1 MDTELWRRNL
11 YAMFIA
17 EFAVMMGFSFVLPLL
32 PLYIKEVGNFT
43 NTEAAL
49 WTGIAVGSGGF
60 AMFVSAPIWGII
72 ADRWGR
78 KSMVLRAQF
87 AGAVLLALMGLAPNI
102 HSIVVLRF
110 LMGLT
115 TGTVS
120 AASALVASQTPRD
133 KLPFAMGLL
142 MVAVYGGTT
151 LGPFF
156 GGLMADHF
164 GYNTTFF
171 VTAAILFLGGLIVL
185 IFVKE
190 DFQRSRQSMVASI
203 GGMWRLAASRKTFAL
218 LVVIGITFAGPQ
230 MISPII
236 PLSIKEMDPQAMAAT
251 MSGVAL
257 GLIGLLSVISSIIAG
272 RLGGQIS
279 LKRILTFSCII
290 TGLLYL
296 PPIWAGTV
304 PQMVI
309 LIGLTGLFIGAL
321 QTSSNT
327 LIGLSVLGEQHG
339 IAYGLVAS
347 AASFGMGLGSLTGGS
362 LASLIGLRPVFGVV
376 GGLFM
381 VVGLLIIKLIAD
393 PGEAQS

>member
-11 YAMFIA
+11 YAIFFA
-17 EFAVMMGFSFVLPLL
+17 EFAVLMGFTFVLPLM
-32 PLYIKEVGNFT
+32 PLYIKEVGGFT

-60 AMFVSAPIWGII
+60 AMFVSAPIWGIA

-87 AGAVLLALMGLAPNI
+87 AGALLLALMGLAPDVLF
-102 HSIVVLRF
+102 IVVLRF
-110 LMGLT
+110 LLGLT

-142 MVAVYGGTT
+142 MVAVYSGTT

-156 GGLMADHF
+156 GGLLADHF
-164 GYNTTFF
+164 GYETTFF
-171 VTAAILFLGGLIVL
+171 ITAAVLFSGGLIVL

-190 DFQRSRQSMVASI
+190 KFQRSTQNMAASL
-203 GGMWRLAASRKTFAL
+203 GGMWHLATSRKMFGL
-218 LVVIGITFAGPQ
+218 LVVLGATFAGPQ
-230 MISPII
+230 MISPIV
-236 PLSIKEMDPQAMAAT
+236 PLSIKELDPQTMAAT
-251 MSGVAL
+251 VSGLAL
-257 GLIGLLSVISSIIAG
+257 GLIGLLSVISSIVVG
-272 RLGGQIS
+272 RLGGRIP
-279 LKRILTFSCII
+279 LKKIMVFSCFV
-290 TGLLYL
+290 TGLIYL

-309 LIGLTGLFIGAL
+309 FIGLTGLFIGAL

-327 LIGLSVLGEQHG
+327 LVGLSVPHEQQG
-339 IAYGLVAS
+339 TAYGLVSS
-347 AASFGMGLGSLTGGS
+347 ANSLGIGLGSLIGGS
-362 LASLIGLRPVFGVV
+362 LASLIGLRPVFGVT
-376 GGLFM
+376 GGLFILI
-381 VVGLLIIKLIAD
+381 GLLITKLIVD
-393 PGEAQS
+393 SREG

>member
-11 YAMFIA
+11 YAVFIA
-17 EFAVMMGFSFVLPLL
+17 EFAVLMGFSFVLPLM

-72 ADRWGR
+72 SDRWGR

-87 AGAVLLALMGLAPNI
+87 AGALLLALMGLAPNVL
-102 HSIVVLRF
+102 SIVVLRF

-120 AASALVASQTPRD
+120 AALALVASQTPRN

-142 MVAVYGGTT
+142 MVAIYGGTT
-151 LGPFF
+151 LGPLF

-164 GYNTTFF
+164 GYNATFF
-171 VTAAILFLGGLIVL
+171 VTAAILFSGGLIVL

-190 DFQRSRQSMVASI
+190 NFQPSKQSLVTSI
-203 GGMWRLAASRKTFAL
+203 GSMWHLATSRKMFVL
-218 LVVIGITFAGPQ
+218 LVVLGTTFAGPQ
-230 MISPII
+230 MVSPIV
-236 PLSIKEMDPQAMAAT
+236 PLTMKELDPQTMAAT
-251 MSGVAL
+251 VSGLAL
-257 GLIGLLSVISSIIAG
+257 GIMGLLSVISSITVG

-279 LKRILTFSCII
+279 LKRILVISCFI
-290 TGLLYL
+290 TGLIYL
-296 PPIWAGTV
+296 PPIWAETV

-309 LIGLTGLFIGAL
+309 FIGLTGLFMGAL

-327 LIGLSVLGEQHG
+327 LVGLSVPHEQQG

-347 AASFGMGLGSLTGGS
+347 ANSLGIGLGSLIGGS
-362 LASLIGLRPVFGVV
+362 LASLIGLRAVFGVTA
-376 GGLFM
+376 GLFI
-381 VVGLLIIKLIAD
+381 LICLFIMKLIAD
-393 PGEAQS
+393 PKEA

>member
-11 YAMFIA
+11 YAIFIA
-17 EFAVMMGFSFVLPLL
+17 EFAVLMGFSFVLPLM

-43 NTEAAL
+43 NTEAAF

-60 AMFVSAPIWGII
+60 AMFVSAPIWGI
-72 ADRWGR
+72 ASDRWGR

-87 AGAVLLALMGLAPNI
+87 AGALLLALMGLAPNVI
-102 HSIVVLRF
+102 FIVVLRF

-120 AASALVASQTPRD
+120 AALALVASQTPRD

-142 MVAVYGGTT
+142 MVAIYGGTT

-164 GYNTTFF
+164 GYTTTFF

-190 DFQRSRQSMVASI
+190 NFQRSKQSMATSI
-203 GGMWRLAASRKTFAL
+203 GGMWHLATSRKMFVL
-218 LVVIGITFAGPQ
+218 LVVLGTTFAGPQ
-230 MISPII
+230 MVSPIV
-236 PLSIKEMDPQAMAAT
+236 PLSIKELDPQAMAAT
-251 MSGVAL
+251 VSGLAL
-257 GLIGLLSVISSIIAG
+257 GLIGLLSVISSIIVG
-272 RLGGQIS
+272 RLGERIS
-279 LKRILTFSCII
+279 LKRIMFFSCFI
-290 TGLLYL
+290 TGLVYL
-296 PPIWAGTV
+296 PPIWAETV

-309 LIGLTGLFIGAL
+309 FVGLTGLFIGAL

-327 LIGLSVLGEQHG
+327 LVGLSVPHEQQG

-347 AASFGMGLGSLTGGS
+347 ANSLGIGLGSMAGGS
-362 LASLIGLRPVFGVV
+362 LASIIGLKPIFGVT
-376 GGLFM
+376 GGLF
-381 VVGLLIIKLIAD
+381 VLIGLLIIKLIAD
-393 PGEAQS
+393 PRET